1 MSSSGYV
8 PSRGDV
14 VWVDLSRR
22 MGREQSGHRP
32 ALIVSPE
39 SYNRRAELAL
49 ICPITSRMKGYP
61 FEIGLPHGSHVA
73 GVVLSDH
80 IRSVDWRARQ
90 VEPMDRLP
98 AEFVEAVARKFSNL
112 LP

>member
-1 MSSSGYV
+1 MSSSGYI

-39 SYNRRAELAL
+39 SYNRRAGLAL
-49 ICPITSRMKGYP
+49 VCPITSRMKDYP
-61 FEIGLPHGSHVA
+61 FEVGLPHDSDVA
-73 GVVLSDH
+73 GVVLADH
-80 IRSVDWRARQ
+80 IRSVDWRARG
-90 VEPMDRLP
+90 VRRMDQLS
-98 AEFVEAVARKFSNL
+98 AEFVEDVARQISKL

>member
-1 MSSSGYV
+1 VSSSGYV

-39 SYNRRAELAL
+39 GYNRRAELAL
-49 ICPITSRMKGYP
+49 ICPITSRVKGYP
-61 FEIGLPHGSHVA
+61 FEVGLPHGSHVA
-73 GVVLSDH
+73 GVVLADH

-90 VEPMDRLP
+90 VEQMGHLP
-98 AEFVEAVARKFSNL
+98 VEFVEAVTRKVSKL